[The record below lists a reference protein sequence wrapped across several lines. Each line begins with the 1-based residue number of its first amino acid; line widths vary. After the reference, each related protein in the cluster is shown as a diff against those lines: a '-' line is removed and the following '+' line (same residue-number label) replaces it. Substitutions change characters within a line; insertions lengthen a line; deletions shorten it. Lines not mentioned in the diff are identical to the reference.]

1 MNYLISQATS
11 KPPVLTAHSR
21 HFDPG
26 EVDKTIGDGRKVV
39 DATKQKLERFKQKRR
54 CFQELARVFGRVTL
68 KKSIYKIDPLLF
80 RDPIS
85 NFRKRY
91 RDLES

>member
-1 MNYLISQATS
+1 MNFLVSQATN
-11 KPPVLTAHSR
+11 KPPILVAHSR

-26 EVDKTIGDGRKVV
+26 EVDKTISGQRYVDSPKRKA
-39 DATKQKLERFKQKRR
+39 DRFKQKRR
-54 CFQELARVFGRVTL
+54 CFQELTRVFGRMTL
-68 KKSIYKIDPLLF
+68 KKSVYKLDPLLF
-80 RDPIS
+80 KDPIS

>member
-1 MNYLISQATS
+1 MNFLISKITN
-11 KPPVLTAHSR
+11 KPPVNVAHSR

-26 EVDKTIGDGRKVV
+26 EVDKEIGGRKSS
-39 DATKQKLERFKQKRR
+39 DIAKRRFEKFEQKQR
-54 CFQELARVFGRVTL
+54 CFQELIRAFGRVTL
-68 KKSIYKIDPLLF
+68 KRSVHRLDPLLF